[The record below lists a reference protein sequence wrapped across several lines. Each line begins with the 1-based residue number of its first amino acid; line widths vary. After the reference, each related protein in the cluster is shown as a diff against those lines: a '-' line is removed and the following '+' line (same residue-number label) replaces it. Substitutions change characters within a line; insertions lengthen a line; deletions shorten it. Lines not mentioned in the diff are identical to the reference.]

1 MIAVVSLLLNG
12 LKIKVFL
19 ILFDETVLI
28 FINKIVTNV
37 KYVPFNFNIF
47 FKQ

>member
-1 MIAVVSLLLNG
+1 MIAVVSILLNG
-12 LKIKVFL
+12 LKIKIFL
-19 ILFDETVLI
+19 ILFDEAVLI

-37 KYVPFNFNIF
+37 KYVPLNLNIF